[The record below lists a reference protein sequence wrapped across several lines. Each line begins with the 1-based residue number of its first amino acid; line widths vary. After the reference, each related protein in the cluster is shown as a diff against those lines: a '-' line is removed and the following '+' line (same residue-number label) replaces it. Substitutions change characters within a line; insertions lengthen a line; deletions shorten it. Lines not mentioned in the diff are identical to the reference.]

1 MKDVLDEDGEE
12 VRRGDGRRDARVT
25 AMKAVLDEDGEA
37 VDGAVNV
44 EGAMAAMKAV
54 LDEDGDEGE
63 PVSGSGG
70 GGELGALDR
79 GGESLAPRPVGR
91 VPRGA

>member
-1 MKDVLDEDGEE
+1 MVSA
-12 VRRGDGRRDARVT
+12 VRVT
-25 AMKAVLDEDGEA
+25 LAMDSPHRSLRTDSASVLTMIARSSLSWVRTPFAALKRIVLEWGEC
-37 VDGAVNV
+37 VV
-44 EGAMAAMKAV
+44 
-54 LDEDGDEGE
+54 DEGE